1 MQATILH
8 MVQSAQIGC
17 TTPASEYNLFIYLLL
32 HLLPIFFCFAF
43 LITLWTFWHALHARE
58 SFFTACRPPT
68 HSPCSPVS
76 DGIDDV
82 QRRGKSCPSIERER
96 AKTYRDRR
104 SAYPTTTSI
113 SSLRVCFLACLLC
126 LFVSAFAGGDAMLAE
141 RGGYILR
148 GGIIID
154 DIEIFGGGPSGSKR
168 STWTRRLWS
177 HVHTYIS
184 NSNLLAELHLC
195 QFFTIIVVVLC
206 SIFNLSLSSYIGTDD
221 LVLVIKTRWCEIT
234 LSSLIYTPRG

>member
-1 MQATILH
+1 MALT
-8 MVQSAQIGC
+8 MS
-17 TTPASEYNLFIYLLL
+17 SEG
-32 HLLPIFFCFAF
+32 
-43 LITLWTFWHALHARE
+43 E
-58 SFFTACRPPT
+58 
-68 HSPCSPVS
+68 
-76 DGIDDV
+76 
-82 QRRGKSCPSIERER
+82 KSCPSIERER
-96 AKTYRDRR
+96 AKTQRDRR
-104 SAYPTTTSI
+104 SAYPTTTSL
-113 SSLRVCFLACLLC
+113 SSLRVFFLACLLC
-126 LFVSAFAGGDAMLAE
+126 LFVSASAGGDAMLAE

-234 LSSLIYTPRG
+234 LSSLIYTPRR

>member
-1 MQATILH
+1 
-8 MVQSAQIGC
+8 
-17 TTPASEYNLFIYLLL
+17 
-32 HLLPIFFCFAF
+32 
-43 LITLWTFWHALHARE
+43 
-58 SFFTACRPPT
+58 
-68 HSPCSPVS
+68 
-76 DGIDDV
+76 
-82 QRRGKSCPSIERER
+82 
-96 AKTYRDRR
+96 
-104 SAYPTTTSI
+104 
-113 SSLRVCFLACLLC
+113 
-126 LFVSAFAGGDAMLAE
+126 MLAE

-234 LSSLIYTPRG
+234 LSSLIYTPRR